1 MGGTNSIEYNVC
13 TFEFPNVGMEGEV
26 AFVINIATGLFEI
39 IMEWFYPC
47 PLKIDS
53 TEIDEITCMDQR

>member
-1 MGGTNSIEYNVC
+1 MAGTNSTEYMY
-13 TFEFPNVGMEGEV
+13 FEFPKVNMESEV
-26 AFVINIATGLFEI
+26 AFVITLATGLVEI

-53 TEIDEITCMDQR
+53 TEINEITCMDQR

>member
-1 MGGTNSIEYNVC
+1 MY
-13 TFEFPNVGMEGEV
+13 FAFPEVNMESEV
-26 AFVINIATGLFEI
+26 AFVITLATGLVEI
-39 IMEWFYPC
+39 IMEWFYSC